1 MKVSKFGGSS
11 VASAA
16 KFKQVAQIIQ
26 ADKERKM
33 IVVSAPGKRYA
44 DDTKM
49 TDLLIALAG
58 KIQLGEDYVE
68 EFGKVIDR
76 YREIVTELE
85 MSEEIITEIIDNI
98 DSLISLH
105 KNDPFRLLD
114 CLKASGED
122 NNARLMAAYL
132 QHLGEEAS
140 YVNPKEAGIFVS
152 DEPGRARILELSYEE
167 LPKLKER
174 EGILVIPGF
183 FGYSEQGNIV
193 TFSRGG
199 SDITGSIV
207 AAGVKADLYENFTDV
222 DAIYS
227 VDPRLVE
234 KPCEM
239 KEVTYREMRELS
251 YAGFSV
257 FHDEALEPVFKSGIP
272 VCVKNTN
279 NPKAK
284 GTFIVSKRKVGDQP
298 VVGNAGDE
306 GFCNIHV
313 DKYLLNREIGFG
325 RRLLQILEDEG
336 ISYEHTPSGI
346 DNISVVMREHQLTPE
361 VEERVLDRIQT
372 ELEVDNIS
380 IERNLALVMV
390 VGEGMNSSVGI
401 AAKATEAFAKAG
413 VNLEMINQGS
423 SEVSMMFGVKAD
435 ALEKAVQALYNTY
448 FNKMYSI
455 SYSSVK

>member
-11 VASAA
+11 VASAE

-58 KIQLGEDYVE
+58 QIQLGEDYVE

-85 MSEEIITEIIDNI
+85 MSEGIITEIIENI

-105 KNDPFRLLD
+105 KDDPFRLLD

-152 DEPGRARILELSYEE
+152 DEPGRARILQLSYEE

-234 KPCEM
+234 KPSEM

-284 GTFIVSKRKVGDQP
+284 G
-298 VVGNAGDE
+298 
-306 GFCNIHV
+306 C
-313 DKYLLNREIGFG
+313 LLYT
-325 RRLLQILEDEG
+325 
-336 ISYEHTPSGI
+336 SPSP
-346 DNISVVMREHQLTPE
+346 R
-361 VEERVLDRIQT
+361 
-372 ELEVDNIS
+372 
-380 IERNLALVMV
+380 
-390 VGEGMNSSVGI
+390 
-401 AAKATEAFAKAG
+401 
-413 VNLEMINQGS
+413 
-423 SEVSMMFGVKAD
+423 D
-435 ALEKAVQALYNTY
+435 A
-448 FNKMYSI
+448 
-455 SYSSVK
+455 